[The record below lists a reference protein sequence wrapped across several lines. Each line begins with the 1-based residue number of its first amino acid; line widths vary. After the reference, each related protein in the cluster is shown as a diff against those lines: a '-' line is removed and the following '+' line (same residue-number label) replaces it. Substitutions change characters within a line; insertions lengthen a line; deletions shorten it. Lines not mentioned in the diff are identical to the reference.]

1 MTVSSDISPKVRLH
15 FLDAVRAFAILMM
28 LQGHFISGLLDPTYK
43 NYPDFGY
50 KFWLYCRGFTAP
62 LFFTITGWVFAFLLF
77 RNPVQGLQNP
87 RIGKGIRRA
96 IELFLWGYALRLN
109 LPTLFKGKLNPSFIQ
124 PDVLHIIALGLVFV
138 ILVYGFLHLHKKA
151 MFLFFLV
158 FGVVV
163 FITQPIYTG
172 YLFESLP
179 RFVAGYLTKAN
190 GGVFYMFPWLGYV
203 SIGAAIACVFKSGD
217 KTSKRWMAG
226 FGTIGLLLIYTS
238 SWVLN
243 TVGNILDITLLNAVA
258 NNNFLFIRLGDVF
271 VIFGVF
277 MLLQPLLKHSIW
289 QQIGTKTLSLYIV
302 HYFVLYGSLTG
313 LGIYKFLKYS
323 LDWPTAIMGATAFV
337 IGVTGIVIIYFK
349 KEKKLRRVTLGF
361 LWRLKQLLLPPR
373 HR

>member
-1 MTVSSDISPKVRLH
+1 
-15 FLDAVRAFAILMM
+15 
-28 LQGHFISGLLDPTYK
+28 
-43 NYPDFGY
+43 
-50 KFWLYCRGFTAP
+50 
-62 LFFTITGWVFAFLLF
+62 
-77 RNPVQGLQNP
+77 
-87 RIGKGIRRA
+87 
-96 IELFLWGYALRLN
+96 
-109 LPTLFKGKLNPSFIQ
+109 
-124 PDVLHIIALGLVFV
+124 
-138 ILVYGFLHLHKKA
+138 

-172 YLFESLP
+172 YLFERLP

-190 GGVFYMFPWLGYV
+190 GGVFYIFPWLGYV
-203 SIGAAIACVFKSGD
+203 SIGAAIACVFKSGH

-226 FGTIGLLLIYTS
+226 FWTIGLLLIYIS
-238 SWVLN
+238 SWALN
-243 TVGNILDITLLNAVA
+243 TVGNLLNITLLNAVA

-277 MLLQPLLKHSIW
+277 MLLQPLLKHSLW

-313 LGIYKFLKYS
+313 LGLYKFLKYR
-323 LDWPTAIMGATAFV
+323 LDWPTAIMGAMAFV
-337 IGVTGIVIIYFK
+337 IGVTGLVLIYFK
-349 KEKKLRRVTLGF
+349 KEKKLTREALGF